1 MDQSVVALPKL
12 ESLTRFVREML
23 CSHDRLDPVQTP
35 MYQAMLRRHGRPC
48 GLLFHVEGPRLLK
61 TSAIWAG
68 EEHRILFYD
77 STGVRFGEVKLSE
90 GPDLPDEDDEGPAT
104 IPMRGHS

>member
-1 MDQSVVALPKL
+1 MESSVVALPTA
-12 ESLTRFVREML
+12 ESLTRFVRDML

-35 MYQAMLRRHGRPC
+35 VFRTTITRRGRVC
-48 GLLFHVEGPRLLK
+48 GQLFHVQGPRLLK

-77 STGVRFGEVKLSE
+77 STGARFGEVKLSE
-90 GPDLPDEDDEGPAT
+90 GPELAPAS
-104 IPMRGHS
+104 HAA

>member
-1 MDQSVVALPKL
+1 MEQSVVALPKL
-12 ESLTRFVREML
+12 ESLTRFVRDML

-35 MYQAMLRRHGRPC
+35 MYQASLRRHGRPC

-68 EEHRILFYD
+68 DEHRILFYD
-77 STGVRFGEVKLSE
+77 STGARFGEVRLSE
-90 GPDLPDEDDEGPAT
+90 GPEVAGESNAA
-104 IPMRGHS
+104 